1 MWMLHLNSRLSL
13 IIRVSFSRGL
23 VAIGVMEMWTHWHL
37 LRTVGPMVLS
47 VARQKMVL
55 NSIFKQEMSLYLLDC
70 MDPLMPMALE
80 QSESMWIQNKPVSES
95 YHRSVL
101 ANNCQSYW
109 FVSLFSH
116 GLFTLSIVL
125 ITSCSPFQE
134 SKWCNSPS
142 SFLNSNKPSFN
153 GYIFIKKCWIKKD
166 L

>member
-23 VAIGVMEMWTHWHL
+23 VAIGVMKRWTHWHL

-47 VARQKMVL
+47 VARRNLVL

-70 MDPLMPMALE
+70 MDPLMPKALE

-125 ITSCSPFQE
+125 ITSCSE
-134 SKWCNSPS
+134 
-142 SFLNSNKPSFN
+142 
-153 GYIFIKKCWIKKD
+153 IFSLPGVRIM
-166 L
+166 